1 MIRTVL
7 ADFRAWL
14 AMPRLITP
22 TPWRT
27 GWRTWGV
34 MLGLYLCGLVVIG
47 AVLAAWQRA
56 MHVPA
61 PEAFRGFSGP
71 VLAVAVVLA
80 APIGEESL
88 FRGWLTGRPR
98 ALWLLAMAI
107 IAGLMLIAVQWHWHD
122 TAASLGFV
130 ATLIAALVGWAGAAS
145 PHRTAALV
153 RARLCGAVRSIGRGV
168 RAGAHGQLPALVVGG
183 GADGHATALGRTGVR
198 LSAHAPRPDR
208 IDPGACLR
216 QCGSIGFGINRQPL
230 EPISRYRARSCTFPG
245 SLPFRGGRR
254 ASSCAGG
261 RSGG

>member
-22 TPWRT
+22 TPLRT

-47 AVLAAWQRA
+47 AVLAVWQRT

-107 IAGLMLIAVQWHWHD
+107 IAGLMLIAVQRHWHD

-130 ATLIAALVGWAGAAS
+130 ATLIAALVGWLVLRRRTEPLRWFAHGFAVWFALSVAVFALAHMANYPRLSWVVVPMVMPQLWAGLVFGYLRMRHGLIAAILA
-145 PHRTAALV
+145 HACGNAAAL
-153 RARLCGAVRSIGRGV
+153 AM
-168 RAGAHGQLPALVVGG
+168 ALTVS
-183 GADGHATALGRTGVR
+183 H
-198 LSAHAPRPDR
+198 
-208 IDPGACLR
+208 
-216 QCGSIGFGINRQPL
+216 
-230 EPISRYRARSCTFPG
+230 
-245 SLPFRGGRR
+245 
-254 ASSCAGG
+254 
-261 RSGG
+261 